1 MCGGSNPALGASWTR
16 QSETDTDSGRGSEPL
31 IRGVCQRHG
40 SGTIRNWV
48 PRAAWLVVHGEKI
61 RVKPGEALQYD
72 EETGSGTSE
81 GKELLEHVDGEVI
94 SEQKRRV

>member
-1 MCGGSNPALGASWTR
+1 M
-16 QSETDTDSGRGSEPL
+16 
-31 IRGVCQRHG
+31 
-40 SGTIRNWV
+40 
-48 PRAAWLVVHGEKI
+48 VHGEKI
-61 RVKPGEALQYD
+61 RVRPGEALQYD